1 MQIHKEVVEE
11 EEEEAVVEVGVEVG
25 VDEVKKVAEKH
36 VLEIQIVY
44 KIVKELKL

>member
-1 MQIHKEVVEE
+1 MEA
-11 EEEEAVVEVGVEVG
+11 EEEAVVEVGVEVG